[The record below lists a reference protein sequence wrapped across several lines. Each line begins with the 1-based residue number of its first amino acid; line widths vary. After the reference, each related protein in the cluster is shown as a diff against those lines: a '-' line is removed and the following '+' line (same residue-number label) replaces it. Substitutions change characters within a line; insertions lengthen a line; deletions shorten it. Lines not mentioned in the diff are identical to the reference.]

1 MLVLV
6 IGWLCTTHTAVR
18 AATIPPEGHV
28 DARVRTIDYDPEDV
42 ISLHGYV
49 GYQIHLQFAEGETFV
64 NLGSG
69 DNGSFDVGA
78 QRNHLFLKPKEAQA
92 NTNLTILTDR
102 RTYHFDY
109 IVSPRAPAGAAARR
123 MIYSIRFNYPAD
135 TLRAAEEA
143 SKRAEVDAKLARPAA
158 PRNWDYWFCG
168 SESLR
173 PIRASDDGHHI
184 RLRFAEQAELP
195 AIFVQ
200 NDDGTESLLNF
211 NIDADEMVIH
221 RLARRLVLRR
231 GQLVGCVVNKALAS
245 GARAPGATVS
255 PDVQRTTVGEQP

>member
-1 MLVLV
+1 MNHRLASFRQPALVLVLV

-109 IVSPRAPAGAAARR
+109 IVSPAHRPGPRR
-123 MIYSIRFNYPAD
+123 
-135 TLRAAEEA
+135 
-143 SKRAEVDAKLARPAA
+143 
-158 PRNWDYWFCG
+158 
-168 SESLR
+168 
-173 PIRASDDGHHI
+173 
-184 RLRFAEQAELP
+184 
-195 AIFVQ
+195 
-200 NDDGTESLLNF
+200 
-211 NIDADEMVIH
+211 DE
-221 RLARRLVLRR
+221 
-231 GQLVGCVVNKALAS
+231 
-245 GARAPGATVS
+245 
-255 PDVQRTTVGEQP
+255 